1 MNDIHQVPAHTPKA
15 AQPKEG
21 MPFEIIIRTTD
32 QEYLDHG
39 APPELSEKAVGYF
52 CVVSG
57 VDGSTVYAQ
66 GSLGLAAIVAHMLS
80 IWDAKE
86 IALAA
91 IAMAAKKDRKGREG
105 GAE

>member
-1 MNDIHQVPAHTPKA
+1 
-15 AQPKEG
+15 
-21 MPFEIIIRTTD
+21 
-32 QEYLDHG
+32 
-39 APPELSEKAVGYF
+39 
-52 CVVSG
+52 VVSG
-57 VDGSTVYAQ
+57 VDGSTVHAQ